1 MDRVKALLF
10 DVFGTV
16 VDWRSSVI
24 SELETLGEQSGIA
37 PGTTDWAK
45 FAQEWRMGY
54 IVNTRRIASGGQG
67 PSSVDVMHREILDN
81 MLKSDEWSHV
91 GALWDESTRVAL
103 NLVWHRL
110 KGWPDTVQ
118 GLFALKK
125 QVIIAT
131 LSNGNVRL
139 LIDMAKHS
147 NLPWDTVFSA
157 ELFDTFK
164 PNPKVYLQAIHHLSF
179 PPSQCAMVAAHIHD
193 LRVAASLGMKTVY
206 VRRVGEDPTVK
217 DGENVKS
224 KAEGGEVDCVV
235 DSFLELSE
243 VISRV

>member
-1 MDRVKALLF
+1 MDQVKALLF

-24 SELETLGEQSGIA
+24 SELEALGEQSGIA

-54 IVNTRRIASGGQG
+54 IVNTRRIALGGQG

-164 PNPKVYLQAIHHLSF
+164 PNPKVYLQAIHHLTLH
-179 PPSQCAMVAAHIHD
+179 PSQCAMVAAHIHD

-217 DGENVKS
+217 DGEDVKS
-224 KAEGGEVDCVV
+224 KAEGGEVDCMV

-243 VISRV
+243 VISRL